1 MTYLT
6 AIAWPEII
14 LVFLLSAVKM
24 LVGLLTA
31 FTFKFDSHTTFII
44 CSLGGLTGCTV
55 FIVLS
60 SKIWNLINKYV
71 KKTFKKQKP
80 KKIFTPKNRRF
91 IKIKSKFG
99 LPGLAILTP
108 TILSIPLGC
117 FLALKYFKNKAK
129 VAIWM
134 FGTTILWALMVSY
147 LYDYFK

>member
-1 MTYLT
+1 MVWT
-6 AIAWPEII
+6 EII

-24 LVGLLTA
+24 LVGLVTA
-31 FTFKFDSHTTFII
+31 FTFKFDSHTTFIV

-55 FIVLS
+55 FILLS
-60 SKIWNLINKYV
+60 SKIWPLINRYV
-71 KKTFKKQKP
+71 KTTFKRKKPKKTF
-80 KKIFTPKNRRF
+80 TPQNRRF
-91 IKIKSKFG
+91 IKIKNKFG

-117 FLALKYFKNKAK
+117 FLALKFFKNKTK
-129 VAIWM
+129 VAFWM